1 MNRRYRETTHPT
13 DDQIFKIAAAAIA
26 AFNAGYPLNL
36 FITIQFYVA
45 GLGPFEAQDARQR
58 YLKHVG
64 DWLRK
69 VAHVPSC
76 YVYVFENNPG
86 GGLHVHILLHV
97 PKTKLKQFHG
107 RRQSWA
113 KASGIPNKSCVF
125 RSEPV
130 GGSNDPSSKE
140 YWRQLSWLVGY
151 FSKGR
156 APGGPTDFGPKPR
169 DQGIV
174 IGKRAG
180 YSQFLGRAI
189 PRKVPSSERKEFV
202 RAFLS
207 RTIPTEAPLYEAKR
221 TPSASTV
228 SVVGV
233 E

>member
-1 MNRRYRETTHPT
+1 MSRRYRETTHLT
-13 DDQIFKIAAAAIA
+13 DDQLFNIAAAAVA
-26 AFNAGYPLNL
+26 AFDMGYPLNL

-45 GLGPFEAQDARQR
+45 GLSPLEAQAARGC

-64 DWLRK
+64 DWLQK
-69 VAHVPSC
+69 VARVPIC

-107 RRQSWA
+107 RRQSWL
-113 KASGIPNKSCVF
+113 KISGIPDKKCVF
-125 RSEPV
+125 HSEPV
-130 GGSNDPSSKE
+130 GGSDDASSEE

-151 FSKGR
+151 HLKGR
-156 APGGPTDFGPKPR
+156 ALDGPSGFGPKPR

-174 IGKRAG
+174 ICKRAG

-189 PRKVPSSERKEFV
+189 LRKLPPSERKEFV

-207 RTIPTEAPLYEAKR
+207 GTIPTEAHRCTKR
-221 TPSASTV
+221 REHQAR
-228 SVVGV
+228 
-233 E
+233 